1 MKKIALSLATL
12 AVCSLSFTACEDV
25 PAPYEINGEG
35 GTTTGSTIIN
45 ESFSQS
51 LGSFTALNT
60 VGDIPWVCSHGCAQI
75 TSYVDTDGDGQKEN
89 LAAESWLISPKM
101 NFTSV
106 DSAYVSFEYIL
117 RYANANE
124 VKDNYQVLVS
134 KDYTGIPTNASWTAL
149 SFNATQGSDWDT
161 WYESGKLQI
170 PAEFMKQ
177 PNVTLALRYKADKK
191 AATWEVKNLIVKQGK
206 SDDSTNVPAGGN
218 IIANSGFETWTNN
231 LPEGWKS
238 TTTASSAELAQST
251 DAHTGSYSLL
261 VKCNE
266 SQNKRLGSK
275 EYTLKAGS
283 YKMSLFVKGEGQ
295 VRPGYTLIGE
305 DGKIPSQNGYMYG
318 DYTATTAN
326 EWTEVT
332 YSFKLD
338 AQTKV
343 NFVMM
348 NPKSSDHAK
357 ASDKL
362 VDDFTVTTADGGLV
376 EEGGTTPEPEKPQ
389 VGGDIL
395 NETFANGQGKFT
407 IEDKLLP
414 AGASY
419 IWKADTQYGYMK
431 ASAFINGESLESE
444 SWLISPVV
452 DLAAS
457 ANPTLTFDHVANK
470 GEIDKMAEQNMLY
483 IKAEG
488 GEWTKMDITTY
499 SPGNDWKAWTTSVQ
513 SLAAYK
519 GKKIQFAF
527 VYKTPKGSSG
537 TWEVKNVVV
546 K

>member
-25 PAPYEINGEG
+25 PAPYEVNGEG

-51 LGSFTALNT
+51 LGGFTPLNT
-60 VGDIPWVCSHGCAQI
+60 VGDIPWGCSYGCAQI
-75 TSYVDTDGDGQKEN
+75 TSFVDTDGDGQKEN

-117 RYANANE
+117 RHANANE

-170 PAEFMKQ
+170 PTEFMKQ
-177 PNVTLALRYKADKK
+177 PNITLALRYKADKK

-206 SDDSTNVPAGGN
+206 GDDSTDVPAGKN

-261 VKCNE
+261 VKCHE
-266 SQNKRLGSK
+266 SKNKRLGSK

-318 DYTATTAN
+318 EYTATTAN

-348 NPKSSDHAK
+348 NPTSSDHAK